1 MWNDDLEVALSEIK
15 RMVFSDTLLNYPD
28 WKIIFTVHIYASDKQ
43 LSAVIS
49 QNDKPIALFQIKS
62 SHTHSSYTTTEK
74 ELLLIVEFLK

>member
-1 MWNDDLEVALSEIK
+1 MWNDDMEVALSEIK

-49 QNDKPIALFQIKS
+49 QNDKPIALFSIKLRKPQRN
-62 SHTHSSYTTTEK
+62 YTTIEK
-74 ELLLIVEFLK
+74 